1 MEGIRGLQKN
11 MLVKEPSKGSTTA
24 LVTEKVS
31 ATRVSAVRWVE
42 SRYTLHRLNKDRE
55 KHHAGHLGHIK
66 ASDAR
71 RKTY

>member
-42 SRYTLHRLNKDRE
+42 LRYALHGMNKDRE
-55 KHHAGHLGHIK
+55 KQQVGHL
-66 ASDAR
+66 
-71 RKTY
+71 

>member
-55 KHHAGHLGHIK
+55 KQQLGNLGHMK
-66 ASDAR
+66 VRDAG
-71 RKTY
+71 KE